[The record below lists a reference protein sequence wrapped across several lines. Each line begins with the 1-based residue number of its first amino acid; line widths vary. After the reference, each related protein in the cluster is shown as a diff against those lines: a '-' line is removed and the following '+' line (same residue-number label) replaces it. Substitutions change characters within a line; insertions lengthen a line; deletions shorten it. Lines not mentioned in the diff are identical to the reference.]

1 MPAGQAQNAQRMVW
15 TGCRVPLG
23 PPGGIPAGIGGL
35 DLATVTGTG
44 PGGAIQIG
52 DVERALV
59 TRIDM
64 PVAPEAASD
73 RQAAMRRAIA
83 AAMARSKREIP
94 HYYLTS
100 TIDTTPALDWLTTAN
115 AARPVTSRLLPVVLF
130 LKATARALRDV
141 PDLNGFWVDGA
152 FRTGAGIHVG
162 FAVSLRGGG
171 LVAPAIHDADRKDLT
186 TLMHDLAD
194 VTARARAGT
203 LRSSELTD
211 ATITVTS
218 LGDQGADAVHGIIYP
233 PQVALVGFGRITCR
247 PWVVS
252 GRVEVRRVVAAT
264 VAADHRASDGH
275 RGGLLLAAIARLLQ
289 EPSAL

>member
-1 MPAGQAQNAQRMVW
+1 MSRWVDSLKHAFA
-15 TGCRVPLG
+15 
-23 PPGGIPAGIGGL
+23 IPSAA
-35 DLATVTGTG
+35 DF
-44 PGGAIQIG
+44 
-52 DVERALV
+52 
-59 TRIDM
+59 
-64 PVAPEAASD
+64 AASGEEQ
-73 RQAAMRRAIA
+73 RVAERVVAVI
-83 AAMARSKREIP
+83 RE
-94 HYYLTS
+94 
-100 TIDTTPALDWLTTAN
+100 
-115 AARPVTSRLLPVVLF
+115 R
-130 LKATARALRDV
+130 
-141 PDLNGFWVDGA
+141 
-152 FRTGAGIHVG
+152 
-162 FAVSLRGGG
+162 G